1 MAAVSAAAAAAV
13 ASIAS
18 SQAVTSATASHLSHH
33 SHPHASH
40 HQHHLS
46 ALSAHHHHHHHLNSS
61 LLAAANMTHSLGSV
75 GPPGLRPPPG
85 HIQDICPVCGIKLS
99 PEEWNSHFLTELDRL
114 YKLSSGMERTNLQAT
129 YMFAPPCPS
138 QENAIRTSHNRWEVS
153 SNMFKNK
160 NNGFTE

>member
-1 MAAVSAAAAAAV
+1 MAAVSAAAAAV

-18 SQAVTSATASHLSHH
+18 SQAAAVAASSASVVSHMGHHPH
-33 SHPHASH
+33 SHAGHAA
-40 HQHHLS
+40 HHLPS
-46 ALSAHHHHHHHLNSS
+46 LSAHHHHHHHPNSS
-61 LLAAANMTHSLGSV
+61 LLAAASMSHSLGLS

-85 HIQDICPVCGIKLS
+85 HVPDICPVCGIKLT

-138 QENAIRTSHNRWEVS
+138 QENAIRTSHNRWEVCS
-153 SNMFKNK
+153 SNCFL
-160 NNGFTE
+160 F